1 MILTLRYPH
10 VRELVFHYATKLTDT
25 AVLKI
30 LDTGVNSAADAEHLS
45 YFIWRMIGEM
55 AKDRAAGIEVLGGT
69 DNTSM
74 GPDIAYEMDNL
85 MQVSGFSDIWETIS
99 DEY

>member
-10 VRELVFHYATKLTDT
+10 VRELVFHYATKLADT

-30 LDTGVNSAADAEHLS
+30 LDTGVNSPADAEHLS
-45 YFIWRMIGEM
+45 YFIWRMIEEM
-55 AKDRAAGIEVLGGT
+55 GKDREAGVPVLGGI

-85 MQVSGFSDIWETIS
+85 MQANGFGDIWA
-99 DEY
+99 